1 MTKKIEFLKR
11 DLIDL
16 YEKQKFSTYKIARK
30 FNCDPSVI
38 QKRMKEYAIIK
49 RNPKKKIV
57 IPREKMFDLYVR
69 QNLSVSDSAKKLGIS
84 HCSVYYKLKE
94 ANIEPRKKKIFNIS
108 KKELEKLYLKDKLS
122 CSKIA
127 KIYGFNSVTVFE
139 KLKKYSIKTRNYLE
153 SSIKYSKK
161 VFDGGDELKAYMI
174 GFRLGDLNV
183 KSLNKDSTVVI
194 KSSTT
199 KEDQVNLIRGVY
211 GKYGH
216 FWVKKYGETFSIMTF
231 LYKSFNFLVKK
242 EYDIDDWILQRDDF
256 FFAFLAGYVDAE
268 GNMGVSQNR
277 ARFRIRTYDKNIL
290 LQIHE
295 KLSELEINSK
305 FGVVSKKGLY
315 KTKKQNKD
323 CYGVFVNSKDD
334 LLRLLRLIKPYMKHG
349 KRLKDLALA
358 EKNILERNKKQTI
371 NHKS

>member
-231 LYKSFNFLVKK
+231 LDKSFNFLVKK
-242 EYDIDDWILQRDDF
+242 EDDIDDWILQRDDF

-268 GNMGVSQNR
+268 GNIVVSQNR

>member
-183 KSLNKDSTVVI
+183 KSLSDKSTVVI

-199 KEDQVNLIRGVY
+199 KDDQVDLIKNVY

-216 FWVKKYGETFSIMTF
+216 FWIKKYGEVFSTMTF
-231 LYKSFNFLVKK
+231 LDKSFNFLTKK
-242 EYDIDDWILQRDDF
+242 EDNIEDWIMKNHDF

>member
-231 LYKSFNFLVKK
+231 LDKSFNFLVKK
-242 EYDIDDWILQRDDF
+242 EDDIDDWILQRDDF

>member
-1 MTKKIEFLKR
+1 M
-11 DLIDL
+11 
-16 YEKQKFSTYKIARK
+16 
-30 FNCDPSVI
+30 
-38 QKRMKEYAIIK
+38 
-49 RNPKKKIV
+49 
-57 IPREKMFDLYVR
+57 
-69 QNLSVSDSAKKLGIS
+69 
-84 HCSVYYKLKE
+84 
-94 ANIEPRKKKIFNIS
+94 
-108 KKELEKLYLKDKLS
+108 
-122 CSKIA
+122 
-127 KIYGFNSVTVFE
+127 FE

-231 LYKSFNFLVKK
+231 LDKSFNFLVKK
-242 EYDIDDWILQRDDF
+242 EDDIDDWILQRDDF